1 MNSDVN
7 VSPDVVAVSVLVIL
21 LIRFFTGHKKDDKD
35 QVEFIAGKTSLGD
48 AVDRE
53 IKIFTVAICH
63 DCCCCGSRRT
73 SIGCHINAGILDV
86 KNDVGYSVGKFYNFV
101 YYKSLRGIFVIFH
114 VQVRRLSSCETMIC
128 YIFVD

>member
-53 IKIFTVAICH
+53 IKIFTVAVTIVVVAVPE
-63 DCCCCGSRRT
+63 GLPLAVT
-73 SIGCHINAGILDV
+73 LTLA
-86 KNDVGYSVGKFYNFV
+86 YSMRKMM
-101 YYKSLRGIFVIFH
+101 SDIAL
-114 VQVRRLSSCETMIC
+114 VRRLSSCETMIC